1 MISLVANLYNLGT
14 KQDKSDI
21 ILATLLKLISALFTS
36 APAVFLYLILLDL
49 FDANVSVQKVVY
61 LIIGVAVC
69 VVLQSVF
76 GYQAYRIYSSIQAR
90 IAGRIQN
97 DIGDRIRQLSMGFF
111 SEMNASEINTVV
123 TADVMKVD
131 YMYALPAIVD
141 AIAIP
146 AFIALFLCFIDWRMA
161 LATIAGIPVAVSI
174 YNWSQSRLK
183 QLTQLQAKSQIQCNL
198 QILEYIDGM
207 AAIRGFDRTGM
218 QFQKLDRAVNNYRE
232 ANTNL
237 ATKLA
242 PVDVAFNTALELGF
256 AAILLSGTYL
266 LLQGKLTV
274 PIFLMFLV
282 LGLRFY
288 IPLQKIDELSRN
300 QRQANE
306 AIDRI
311 SNLLQVQPLL
321 EAKED
326 QTLAQFDIEFKN
338 VSFSYEE
345 IPVLQNISF
354 TAKQGSVTALVGP
367 SGSGKTTISNLI
379 ARFWDVSN
387 GEILIGGVNIKNLK
401 TDTLLSHISIVF
413 QDVYLFNDT
422 IINNIKFGNTSATQ
436 EQVEAAAKAARCH
449 EFILEL
455 PNGYDTVVGEGGA
468 TLSGGE
474 KQRIS
479 IARAILK
486 DAPIV
491 LLDEATASI
500 DPENELLIQQAIGS
514 LVKSKTL
521 IVIAHKLST
530 IENAEQ
536 ILVIESGKIVERGKH
551 GDLMKNG
558 NLYSQFWSD
567 RQKARSWKI
576 EVL

>member
-1 MISLVANLYNLGT
+1 MISFVKQLYNLGT
-14 KQDKSDI
+14 KQDKSD
-21 ILATLLKLISALFTS
+21 LVVATLLKLISALFTS
-36 APAVFLYLILLDL
+36 APTVFLYLILLDL
-49 FDANVSVQKVVY
+49 FDENIDVWKFVY
-61 LIIGVAVC
+61 LIIGVAAC
-69 VVLQSVF
+69 ILLQSIF

-97 DIGDRIRQLSMGFF
+97 EIGDRIRKLSMGVF
-111 SEMNASEINTVV
+111 SEMNASTIDTIV
-123 TADVMKVD
+123 TADVMKID
-131 YMYALPAIVD
+131 YMYAFPTIVD
-141 AIAIP
+141 AISIP
-146 AFIALFLCFIDWRMA
+146 AFIALFLYFIDWRMA
-161 LATIAGIPVAVSI
+161 IATVAGIPLAISI

-183 QLTQLQAKSQIQCNL
+183 ELTQLQAKSQIQSNL
-198 QILEYIDGM
+198 QIMEYIDGIGE
-207 AAIRGFDRTGM
+207 IRGFDRTGM
-218 QFQKLDRAVNNYRE
+218 QFQKLAVAVKDSRE
-232 ANTNL
+232 ANINL

-242 PVDVAFNTALELGF
+242 PADVAFNTALELGF
-256 AAILLSGTYL
+256 AALLLSGTYL
-266 LLQGKLTV
+266 LLQGQLTV
-274 PIFLMFLV
+274 PVFLMFLV

-300 QRQANE
+300 QRQASE
-306 AIDRI
+306 AIARI
-311 SNLLQVQPLL
+311 SNLLEVQPLL
-321 EAKED
+321 EVKED
-326 QTLAQFDIEFKN
+326 KTLEQFDIEFKN

-354 TAKQGSVTALVGP
+354 TAKQGRVTALVGP

-387 GEILIGGVNIKNLK
+387 GDILIGGVNVKDLKN
-401 TDTLLSHISIVF
+401 DTLLSYISIVF

-422 IINNIKFGNTSATQ
+422 ILNNIKFGNSNATQ

-455 PNGYDTVVGEGGA
+455 PDGYNTPVGEGGSA
-468 TLSGGE
+468 LSGGE

-500 DPENELLIQQAIGS
+500 DPENELLIQQAIDS
-514 LVKSKTL
+514 LVQSKTL

-530 IENAEQ
+530 IKNADQ
-536 ILVIESGKIVERGKH
+536 ILVIEGGKIIERGNH
-551 GDLMKNG
+551 GELIKNG
-558 NLYSQFWSD
+558 NLYSRFWSD
-567 RQKARSWKI
+567 RQQARSWKI
-576 EVL
+576 EV

>member
-1 MISLVANLYNLGT
+1 MFG
-14 KQDKSDI
+14 
-21 ILATLLKLISALFTS
+21 KLCI
-36 APAVFLYLILLDL
+36 
-49 FDANVSVQKVVY
+49 
-61 LIIGVAVC
+61 LIIGVAAC
-69 VVLQSVF
+69 IVLQSIF

-97 DIGDRIRQLSMGFF
+97 DIGDRIRKLSMGFF
-111 SEMNASEINTVV
+111 SEMNAGEINTIV

-131 YMYALPAIVD
+131 YMYALPTIVD
-141 AIAIP
+141 AIGIP

-161 LATIAGIPVAVSI
+161 LATVAGIPLAVWI
-174 YNWSQSRLK
+174 YNWSQNRLK
-183 QLTQLQAKSQIQCNL
+183 ELTQLQAKSQIQSNL
-198 QILEYIDGM
+198 QIVEYIDGI
-207 AAIRGFDRTGM
+207 AEIRGFDRAGM
-218 QFQKLDRAVNNYRE
+218 QFQKLAVAVKDSRE
-232 ANTNL
+232 ANINL

-242 PVDVAFNTALELGF
+242 PADVAFNTALELGF

-266 LLQGKLTV
+266 LLQGQLTV
-274 PIFLMFLV
+274 PVFLMFLV

-300 QRQANE
+300 QRQASE
-306 AIDRI
+306 AIARI
-311 SNLLQVQPLL
+311 SNLLEVRPLL
-321 EAKED
+321 EVKED
-326 QTLAQFDIEFKN
+326 KTLEQFDIEFKN

-354 TAKQGSVTALVGP
+354 TAKQGKVTALVGP

-387 GEILIGGVNIKNLK
+387 GDILIGGVNVKDLK
-401 TDTLLSHISIVF
+401 SDTLLSYISIVF

-422 IINNIKFGNTSATQ
+422 ILNNIKFGNSHASQ

-455 PNGYDTVVGEGGA
+455 PDGYNTVVGEGGA
-468 TLSGGE
+468 NLSGGE

-500 DPENELLIQQAIGS
+500 DPENELLIQQAIDS

-530 IENAEQ
+530 IENADR
-536 ILVIESGKIVERGKH
+536 ILVIENGQIVEGGKH
-551 GDLMKNG
+551 CELIKNG
-558 NLYSQFWSD
+558 NLYSRFWSD
-567 RQKARSWKI
+567 RQQARSWKI
-576 EVL
+576 EV

>member
-1 MISLVANLYNLGT
+1 MISFVKQLYNLGT
-14 KQDKSDI
+14 KQDKSD
-21 ILATLLKLISALFTS
+21 LVVATLLKLISALFTS
-36 APAVFLYLILLDL
+36 APTVFLYLILLDL
-49 FDANVSVQKVVY
+49 FDENIDVWKFVY
-61 LIIGVAVC
+61 LIIGVAAC
-69 VVLQSVF
+69 ILLQSIF

-97 DIGDRIRQLSMGFF
+97 EIGDRIGKLSMGFF
-111 SEMNASEINTVV
+111 SEMNASAIDTIV

-131 YMYALPAIVD
+131 YMYAFPTIVD
-141 AIAIP
+141 AISIP
-146 AFIALFLCFIDWRMA
+146 TFIALFLCFIDWRMA
-161 LATIAGIPVAVSI
+161 LATVAGIPLAISI

-183 QLTQLQAKSQIQCNL
+183 ELTQLQAKSQIQSNL
-198 QILEYIDGM
+198 QIMEYIDGIGE
-207 AAIRGFDRTGM
+207 IRGFDRTGM
-218 QFQKLDRAVNNYRE
+218 QFQKLAVAVKNSRE
-232 ANTNL
+232 ANINL
-237 ATKLA
+237 ATKLSPA
-242 PVDVAFNTALELGF
+242 DVAFNTALELGF
-256 AAILLSGTYL
+256 AALLLSGTYL
-266 LLQGKLTV
+266 LLQGQLTV
-274 PIFLMFLV
+274 PVFLMFLV

-300 QRQANE
+300 QRQASE
-306 AIDRI
+306 AIARI
-311 SNLLQVQPLL
+311 SNLLEVQPLL
-321 EAKED
+321 EVKED
-326 QTLAQFDIEFKN
+326 KTLEQFDIEFKN

-345 IPVLQNISF
+345 ISVLQNISF
-354 TAKQGSVTALVGP
+354 TAKQGEVTALIGP

-387 GEILIGGVNIKNLK
+387 GDILIGGVNVKDLK
-401 TDTLLSHISIVF
+401 TDTLLSYISIVF

-422 IINNIKFGNTSATQ
+422 ILNNIKFGNSNATQ
-436 EQVEAAAKAARCH
+436 EQVETAAKAARCH

-455 PNGYDTVVGEGGA
+455 PDGYNTVVGEGGT

-500 DPENELLIQQAIGS
+500 DPENELLIQQAIDS

-521 IVIAHKLST
+521 IVIAHRLST
-530 IENAEQ
+530 IKNADQ
-536 ILVIESGKIVERGKH
+536 ILVIESGKIVEQGKH
-551 GDLMKNG
+551 GDLIKNK
-558 NLYSQFWSD
+558 NLYSMFWSD
-567 RQKARSWKI
+567 RQKAKSWKI

>member
-1 MISLVANLYNLGT
+1 MISFVKQLYNLGT
-14 KQDKSDI
+14 KQDKSDLV
-21 ILATLLKLISALFTS
+21 LATLLKLISALFTS

-49 FDANVSVQKVVY
+49 FDENIDILKFVY
-61 LIIGVAVC
+61 LIIGVAAC
-69 VVLQSVF
+69 ILLQSIF

-97 DIGDRIRQLSMGFF
+97 EIGDRIRKLSMGFF

-131 YMYALPAIVD
+131 YMYALPTMVD

-161 LATIAGIPVAVSI
+161 LATVAGIPVAVSI

-183 QLTQLQAKSQIQCNL
+183 QLTQLQAKSQIQSNL

-207 AAIRGFDRTGM
+207 AAIRGFDRAGM
-218 QFQKLDRAVNNYRE
+218 QFQKLDLAVNNYRE

-242 PVDVAFNTALELGF
+242 PTDVAFNTALELGF

-266 LLQGKLTV
+266 LLQGQLTV

-326 QTLAQFDIEFKN
+326 KTLAQFDIEFKN
-338 VSFSYEE
+338 VSFSYEDA
-345 IPVLQNISF
+345 PVLQNISF
-354 TAKQGSVTALVGP
+354 TAKQGSTTALVGP

-401 TDTLLSHISIVF
+401 TDTLLSHSSIE
-413 QDVYLFNDT
+413 NT
-422 IINNIKFGNTSATQ
+422 IKI
-436 EQVEAAAKAARCH
+436 
-449 EFILEL
+449 
-455 PNGYDTVVGEGGA
+455 GYN
-468 TLSGGE
+468 SY
-474 KQRIS
+474 R
-479 IARAILK
+479 
-486 DAPIV
+486 
-491 LLDEATASI
+491 ASI
-500 DPENELLIQQAIGS
+500 
-514 LVKSKTL
+514 
-521 IVIAHKLST
+521 
-530 IENAEQ
+530 
-536 ILVIESGKIVERGKH
+536 
-551 GDLMKNG
+551 
-558 NLYSQFWSD
+558 
-567 RQKARSWKI
+567 
-576 EVL
+576 